1 MSDPRNDIATEADIR
16 ELVDR
21 FYQALVIDEV
31 VGHFFTGLDLDHHLP
46 RISAFWEM
54 VLLDKPGYNT
64 NVTDVHL
71 KLNERIPMERAH
83 FDRWLALFRHAVDDR
98 YAGPRAEEAK
108 LRALSIATV
117 MLVKVQRP

>member
-1 MSDPRNDIATEADIR
+1 MSGTRNDISSAEDIR

-31 VGHFFTGLDLDHHLP
+31 VGHFFTGLDLEHHLP

-83 FDRWLALFRHAVDDR
+83 FDRWLALFRLAVDER

-117 MLVKVQRP
+117 MLVKVQHP

>member
-1 MSDPRNDIATEADIR
+1 MSGTRNDIANPEDIR

-31 VGHFFTGLDLDHHLP
+31 VGHFFRGLDLEHHLP

-83 FDRWLALFRHAVDDR
+83 FDRWLALFRQAVDER

-117 MLVKVQRP
+117 MLVKVQRS